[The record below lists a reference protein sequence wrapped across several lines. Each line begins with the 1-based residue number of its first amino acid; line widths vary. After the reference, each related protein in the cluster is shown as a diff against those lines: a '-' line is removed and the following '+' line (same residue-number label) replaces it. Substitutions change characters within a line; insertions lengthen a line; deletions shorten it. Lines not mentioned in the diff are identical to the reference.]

1 MAITGVLSEFSLPEI
16 FQFVEKGHKTGLL
29 TVRTLPGIPSQ
40 PGVSHYVW
48 FHLGRV
54 VAAADCLDGQGL
66 LQLIA
71 HRNWISHGIISKL
84 SLVCSAKS
92 PLGVCLKSQG
102 ILQAE
107 QLKLLFYGQVI
118 RQVCAL
124 FQLSDG
130 LFNFESQ
137 TCLPLIE
144 MTGLSM
150 PATNVTITGLRALR
164 NWAALTDKLP
174 TPDSALVSLAPGQ
187 PTLHL
192 NAQEWQIWEF
202 VNGKM
207 TLREI
212 ASQLG
217 QPLETVQQIAF
228 RLIVVNLAEEVPV
241 VGQPVGESA
250 KATTEL
256 VPRST
261 EVNKE
266 TNGVSQ
272 SFLQNLV
279 SFLRAKV

>member
-16 FQFVEKGHKTGLL
+16 FQFVEKGHKSGLL

-54 VAAADCLDGQGL
+54 VAAADRVDGQGL
-66 LQLIA
+66 LQMMIQ
-71 HRNWISHGIISKL
+71 RNWISHCITSKL

-102 ILQAE
+102 VLQAE
-107 QLKLLFYGQVI
+107 QLKLLFYGQVVK
-118 RQVCAL
+118 QVCAL
-124 FQLSDG
+124 FQLTDG

-137 TCLPLIE
+137 TSLPLIE

-150 PATNVTITGLRALR
+150 PATNVTIMGLRALR
-164 NWAALTDKLP
+164 NWVALIEKLP
-174 TPDSALVSLAPGQ
+174 TPDSALVSLTPGQ
-187 PTLHL
+187 PTIHL

-212 ASQLG
+212 ASQIGL
-217 QPLETVQQIAF
+217 PLETVQQIAF

-241 VGQPVGESA
+241 VSQPTETIAQSPLTSA
-250 KATTEL
+250 SHSKEL
-256 VPRST
+256 
-261 EVNKE
+261 N
-266 TNGVSQ
+266 NVSQ